1 MGLFP
6 TKRTD
11 EGYQHLQYGAQ
22 VPPAAHPTHSTHAGG
37 SMSRNEVSVSGEL
50 MARHEESRRRF
61 PGIHLSKGEY
71 IIMEVRRHPIGL
83 LSIWALTILLVG
95 AALAIIPLYSANR
108 DSIAS
113 VLDVAIASLPSEA
126 SLTLPVLALAAAFGM
141 GGLIAVYVYNGNLFY
156 LTNESIIQFVQNSIF
171 STKEQQIN
179 LVNVDDVSYRQHG
192 ILQQVLHYGTV
203 RVSTEG
209 DERNPY
215 IFHFVANPQ
224 RVTRAI
230 NDAMEEAT
238 GFAVRY
244 RQHKQR
250 IDEADPSL
258 AKPEHF

>member
-11 EGYQHLQYGAQ
+11 EGYQQIQTGTH
-22 VPPAAHPTHSTHAGG
+22 VPPAQTATSGA
-37 SMSRNEVSVSGEL
+37 SASRQEIAVSPEL
-50 MARHEESRRRF
+50 LAKHEESQRQY

-71 IIMEVRRHPIGL
+71 IVMEVRRHPIGL
-83 LSIWALTILLVG
+83 VSIWLLTIMLVVITI
-95 AALAIIPLYSANR
+95 AIIPLYGANTGL
-108 DSIAS
+108 IAS
-113 VLDVAIASLPSEA
+113 IFDASVDKLPST
-126 SLTLPVLALAAAFGM
+126 SDITMPILALSGVFLM

-156 LTNESIIQFVQNSIF
+156 LTNESIIQFIQNSIF

-179 LVNVDDVSYRQHG
+179 LVNVDDVSYKQQG

-203 RVSTEG
+203 RISTEG

-215 IFHFVANPQ
+215 IFYFVANPQ
-224 RVTRAI
+224 VVTRTI

-244 RQHKQR
+244 RQHKQHVQR
-250 IDEADPSL
+250 NDPTL
-258 AKPEHF
+258 PPPEVF

>member
-11 EGYQHLQYGAQ
+11 EGYQQMQAGTP
-22 VPPAAHPTHSTHAGG
+22 VPPAQTAHVGASA
-37 SMSRNEVSVSGEL
+37 SRAEIDVSPEL
-50 MARHEESRRRF
+50 MAKHEESRRKF

-71 IIMEVRRHPIGL
+71 IIVEVRRHPIGL
-83 LSIWALTILLVG
+83 VSIWALMLMLV
-95 AALAIIPLYSANR
+95 AITLAVIPLYDANVGL
-108 DSIAS
+108 IAS
-113 VLDVAIASLPSEA
+113 VFDATIDKLPTA
-126 SLTLPVLALAAAFGM
+126 ADITMPILALAGVFLM

-156 LTNESIIQFVQNSIF
+156 LTNESIIQFIQNSIF

-179 LVNVDDVSYRQHG
+179 LVNVDDVSYKQQG

-203 RVSTEG
+203 RISTEG

-215 IFHFVANPQ
+215 VFYLVANPQ
-224 RVTRAI
+224 VVTRTI

-244 RQHKQR
+244 RQHKQAVQR
-250 IDEADPSL
+250 NDPTL
-258 AKPEHF
+258 PPPEVF

>member
-11 EGYQHLQYGAQ
+11 EGYQQIQTGAQ
-22 VPPAAHPTHSTHAGG
+22 VPPAQTVTPHA
-37 SMSRNEVSVSGEL
+37 SASRAEIAISPEL
-50 MARHEESRRRF
+50 MAKHEESLRRY

-83 LSIWALTILLVG
+83 FSIWALTIMLVVVT
-95 AALAIIPLYSANR
+95 LAIIPLYSANVGL
-108 DSIAS
+108 IAS
-113 VLDVAIASLPSEA
+113 VFDASVDRLPTAAEM
-126 SLTLPVLALAAAFGM
+126 TMPILALAGVFLM

-156 LTNESIIQFVQNSIF
+156 LTNESIIQFIQNSIF

-179 LVNVDDVSYRQHG
+179 LVNVDDVSYKQQG

-203 RVSTEG
+203 RISTEG

-215 IFHFVANPQ
+215 VFYFVANPQ
-224 RVTRAI
+224 VVTRTI

-244 RQHKQR
+244 RQHKQTVQR
-250 IDEADPSL
+250 NDPTL
-258 AKPEHF
+258 PPPEVF

>member
-11 EGYQHLQYGAQ
+11 EGYQHIQSGTQ
-22 VPPAAHPTHSTHAGG
+22 VPPAVHVSADPISSA
-37 SMSRNEVSVSGEL
+37 SRSEVAINPEL
-50 MARHEESRRRF
+50 MARHEESRRKY

-83 LSIWALTILLVG
+83 VSIWALMILLV
-95 AALAIIPLYSANR
+95 AVTLAIIPLYGANR
-108 DSIAS
+108 ELIAS
-113 VLDVAIASLPSEA
+113 VFSVSATSLPTEA
-126 SLTLPVLALAAAFGM
+126 SLTMPILGLAALFVL

-156 LTNESIIQFVQNSIF
+156 LTNESIIQFIQSSIF

-179 LVNVDDVSYRQHG
+179 LVNVDDVSYKLQG

-203 RVSTEG
+203 RISTEG

-215 IFHFVANPQ
+215 VFYFVANPQ
-224 RVTRAI
+224 VVTRTI

-244 RQHKQR
+244 RQHKQY
-250 IDEADPSL
+250 IQQKDPTL
-258 AKPEHF
+258 PPPEVF

>member
-6 TKRTD
+6 TRRTD
-11 EGYQHLQYGAQ
+11 ESYQHIQSGTH
-22 VPPAAHPTHSTHAGG
+22 VPPTQTAHAGT
-37 SMSRNEVSVSGEL
+37 SASRAEIGISPEL
-50 MARHEESRRRF
+50 MARHEESQRRF

-83 LSIWALTILLVG
+83 FSIWALTIMLVVVT
-95 AALAIIPLYSANR
+95 LAVIPLYGSNVGLV
-108 DSIAS
+108 AS
-113 VLDVAIASLPSEA
+113 VFDASVDSLPTAAEI
-126 SLTLPVLALAAAFGM
+126 TMPILALAGVFLM

-156 LTNESIIQFVQNSIF
+156 LTNESIIQFIQNSIF

-179 LVNVDDVSYRQHG
+179 LVNVDDVSYRQQG

-203 RVSTEG
+203 RISTEG

-215 IFHFVANPQ
+215 IFYFVANPQ
-224 RVTRAI
+224 VVTRTI

-244 RQHKQR
+244 RQHKQHVQR
-250 IDEADPSL
+250 NDPTL
-258 AKPEHF
+258 PPPETF